1 MPTKT
6 PTKTVVNCST
16 GITTEVEL
24 TAEEIADIE
33 TMRQRAEEEQAAA
46 DAAAAQK
53 AADRASGNAKLV
65 ELGLTD
71 DEIAALTT

>member
-1 MPTKT
+1 MAK
-6 PTKTVVNCST
+6 VVEYNCAT
-16 GITTEVEL
+16 GVTTEREE
-24 TAEEIADIE
+24 TAEEAA
-33 TMRQRAEEEQAAA
+33 QREA
-46 DAAAAQK
+46 DAAAAAEERAAEEAAAEKK